1 MTKHYDF
8 RYSGPSTAK
17 LQMYIVQCTV
27 YTVHVQC
34 TLCNVHC
41 TCALYTVQCTPCNKR
56 CTMYTVHFKVEVTL

>member
-8 RYSGPSTAK
+8 RYNGPSTAK

-34 TLCNVHC
+34 TLCNVHRAMNAVQY
-41 TCALYTVQCTPCNKR
+41 TLYILK
-56 CTMYTVHFKVEVTL
+56 